1 MSDAVH
7 DHCGIFGIFNHPEA
21 ARHIYYGLHAL
32 QHRGQESAGIVTST
46 YDEADQEPVM
56 PSHKDFGL
64 VLDVFDDP
72 DLFDTQ
78 LLGDAGIGHNRYST
92 TGGANNRANIQ
103 PFVVH
108 HRKGNLALAHNG
120 NLSNARELRKSFSER
135 GTLFQTTSDSELILH
150 LAAQRRRQNHLD
162 QIIDALMQIE
172 GAYSLLLM
180 TDDHMI
186 AVRDPNGFRPL
197 ALGRME
203 TPAPHEGPAYCV
215 ASETCSF
222 DMIGAEYVRDI
233 EPGEILVIDREGCAG
248 SEDLSTEDLSTE
260 DLSRS
265 ATEDA
270 SVQVNGADFESHE
283 IPTKYGVSQCVFEYV
298 YFSRPDSQI
307 FGEMVDKV
315 RRQLGVQLAHEAPLP
330 EEAEDDEKT
339 PIVVPVP
346 DSANTSTLGFAEEC
360 QDMGRRCRFD
370 LGLIRN
376 HYVGRTFIAPGQD
389 RREMKV
395 RCKFN
400 TVQGLLADRTV
411 VVLDDSIVR
420 GTTARYLVEML
431 RDSGAKSVH
440 FRVSSPP
447 VISPCFYGMDFPDAD
462 ELLANRFDSIE
473 EMRDYLGVDSLAY
486 LSVQGL
492 MTAVTR
498 ANDGDLGYCNACFTG
513 DYPVP
518 VNKDMSKDEF
528 DWQAPAP
535 RAT

>member
-1 MSDAVH
+1 MSDAVK
-7 DHCGIFGIFNHPEA
+7 DHCGIFGIFNDPDA
-21 ARHIYYGLHAL
+21 ARHTYYGLHAL

-46 YDEADQEPVM
+46 YDEKKDQPVM
-56 PSHKDFGL
+56 PVHKDFGL

-72 DLFDTQ
+72 SIFETK

-92 TGGANNRANIQ
+92 SGSAENRANIQ

-108 HRKGNLALAHNG
+108 HRKGNLALSHNG
-120 NLSNARELRKSFSER
+120 NLSNARELRNSFRER

-150 LAAQRRRQNHLD
+150 LTAQSRRENHID
-162 QIIDALMQIE
+162 QIVDALMQVE
-172 GAYSLLLM
+172 GAYSLVML
-180 TDDHMI
+180 TDDHLV

-197 ALGRME
+197 ALGRLE
-203 TPAPHEGPAYCV
+203 TSDAARTGPAYCV
-215 ASETCSF
+215 ASETCAF

-233 EPGEILVIDREGCAG
+233 EPGEILIIDREGCA
-248 SEDLSTEDLSTE
+248 
-260 DLSRS
+260 
-265 ATEDA
+265 
-270 SVQVNGADFESHE
+270 NGGDFQSYE
-283 IPTKYGVSQCVFEYV
+283 IPSKYGVNQCIFEYV

-315 RRQLGVQLAHEAPLP
+315 RRRLGVQLAKESPVP
-330 EEAEDDEKT
+330 EVSDDEKE
-339 PIVVPVP
+339 PIVIPVP
-346 DSANTSTLGFAEEC
+346 DSANTATLGYAMQNQE
-360 QDMGRRCRFD
+360 MGRRCRFE

-400 TVQGLLADRTV
+400 TVQGLLRDRPV
-411 VVLDDSIVR
+411 IVLDDSIVR

-431 RDSGAKSVH
+431 RESGAKSVH

-447 VISPCFYGMDFPDAD
+447 VVSPCFYGMDFPNAD
-462 ELLANRFDSIE
+462 ELLANKFDDVE
-473 EMRDYLGVDSLAY
+473 AMRDYLGVDSLAY

-492 MTAVTR
+492 MQAVQS
-498 ANDGDLGYCNACFTG
+498 ANKRDLGYCNACFTG

-518 VNKDMSKDEF
+518 VNLDTTKEENE
-528 DWQAPAP
+528 WQV
-535 RAT
+535 